1 MEKSHHLFEAIYEN
15 NKRLVYKFIQQ
26 AVDAKDLDN
35 YLIDELFQV
44 VWIKVYNNIEKF
56 KNKSKKDTR
65 DYIRAMTNNTIA
77 DHFNRQKRETQAIQQ
92 FTYLSEDTLVSN
104 HIDEELFPD
113 EMHDFLKTALS
124 LLSKEDLDLIMLKY
138 KYKMNSKSIG
148 NIYEISDAYVRVRLH
163 RIRDY
168 LKKQILIQQEN
179 NNK

>member
-1 MEKSHHLFEAIYEN
+1 MEKLIEILKKYNADVDYYT
-15 NKRLVYKFIQQ
+15 NK
-26 AVDAKDLDN
+26 
-35 YLIDELFQV
+35 
-44 VWIKVYNNIEKF
+44 
-56 KNKSKKDTR
+56 
-65 DYIRAMTNNTIA
+65 
-77 DHFNRQKRETQAIQQ
+77 H
-92 FTYLSEDTLVSN
+92 

>member
-1 MEKSHHLFEAIYEN
+1 
-15 NKRLVYKFIQQ
+15 
-26 AVDAKDLDN
+26 
-35 YLIDELFQV
+35 
-44 VWIKVYNNIEKF
+44 
-56 KNKSKKDTR
+56 
-65 DYIRAMTNNTIA
+65 MTNNTIA
-77 DHFNRQKRETQAIQQ
+77 DHFNRQKMETQAIQQ